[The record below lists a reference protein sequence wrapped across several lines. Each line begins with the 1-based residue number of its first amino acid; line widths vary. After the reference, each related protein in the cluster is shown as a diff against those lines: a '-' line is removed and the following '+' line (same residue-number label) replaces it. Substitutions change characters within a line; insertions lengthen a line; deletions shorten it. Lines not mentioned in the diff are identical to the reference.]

1 MTVSFNRPPIIQSEA
16 PAPLPNPGLDQS
28 GADPN
33 APSYIVAKI
42 LECQLARQLG
52 EGHRVDRSNLQSK
65 IACVEKWMLSL
76 PPVFSIVNPDK
87 CWDGSYPYIPFQRLQ
102 LHCVG
107 YMTQVILVR
116 SILTSYQI
124 FSTTNNLETG
134 LDSETTMLIHQV
146 VNLSLKAMSVS
157 KDTFDLCFPQ
167 QAKYY
172 MVSFCPFDNAAL
184 LSSLLIHDI
193 NGTVIPR
200 RSEVI
205 YAIGQALHIS
215 HRLRGYTKMGDI
227 TWSILS
233 TLKRRINL
241 YPTEKIVLE
250 KVESIGKVNITTQTL
265 NNILE
270 PTNDGLFHSI
280 NASSSHLHS
289 ESHEGLRSVEN
300 ILAADD
306 SEFLEMDLGILD
318 GVWDWDRVGLY

>member
-1 MTVSFNRPPIIQSEA
+1 MTASFNRPPIIQSEA

-33 APSYIVAKI
+33 VPSYIVAKI

-52 EGHRVDRSNLQSK
+52 EGDRVDRSNLQSK

-87 CWDGSYPYIPFQRLQ
+87 SWDENYPYIPFQRLQ

-116 SILTSYQI
+116 SILTSSEI
-124 FSTTNNLETG
+124 FSATSSIATG
-134 LDSETTMLIHQV
+134 IDSETSMLIHQAV
-146 VNLSLKAMSVS
+146 SLSLKAMSVS
-157 KDTFDLCFPQ
+157 KDTFNLFFPQ

-172 MVSFCPFDNAAL
+172 MVAFCPFDNAAL
-184 LSSLLIHDI
+184 LCSLLIHDVY
-193 NGTVIPR
+193 GTMVPQ

-215 HRLRGYTKMGDI
+215 HRLRGFTKMGDI

-233 TLKRRINL
+233 ALKNRVNL
-241 YPTEKIVLE
+241 NPSEKEVLE
-250 KVESIGKVNITTQTL
+250 ELESVGKADTTAQCLKESLEQT
-265 NNILE
+265 
-270 PTNDGLFHSI
+270 DSLFHFI
-280 NASSSHLHS
+280 NRSSSHVHS
-289 ESHEGLRSVEN
+289 ESEEGLRFVEN
-300 ILAADD
+300 TLAADN
-306 SEFLEMDLGILD
+306 SEFLDMNLGILD
-318 GVWDWDRVGLY
+318 GVWNWERVGF